1 MAGHL
6 HRMSDSELRAFVT
19 ELPKAELHLHIEG
32 TLEPEMMFAL
42 AARNGVELPY
52 GSVDELRAAYS
63 FGNLQ
68 EFLDL
73 YYAGASVLL
82 HERDFYELTLAYLER
97 VAAEGLVHVEVMFD
111 PQTHTE
117 RGVAFADVIGGILR
131 ALREGEQRL
140 RVSSLLI
147 MSFLRHLSEE
157 AAFATLAAARPWA
170 EQIAGV
176 GLDSSEVGNPP
187 SKFRRVFAAAA
198 KQGYRLTAHAGEEGP
213 ASYVREALDLL
224 DVERIDHGNRALD
237 DDELVRR
244 LVRQQVP
251 LTLCPLS
258 NTALQVI
265 GNMREHP
272 VREFL
277 ARGVLATIHSDDP
290 AYFGGYLVDNYVAAA
305 EALELSRA
313 EVVELA
319 ANSFRGSWL
328 GEEEVE
334 VWVGRV
340 NEVSAN
346 RWHP

>member
-1 MAGHL
+1 
-6 HRMSDSELRAFVT
+6 MSTPDLRAFVT
-19 ELPKAELHLHIEG
+19 ALPKAELHLHLEG
-32 TLEPEMMFAL
+32 TLEPEMAFTL
-42 AARNGVELPY
+42 AERNGVALPY
-52 GSVDELRAAYS
+52 PDVETLRAAYS
-63 FGNLQ
+63 FANLQ
-68 EFLDL
+68 EFLDV

-82 HERDFYELTLAYLER
+82 HERDFYELTIAYLER
-97 VAAEGLVHVEVMFD
+97 VAAEGVVHVEVMFD

-117 RGVAFADVIGGILR
+117 RGVAFATVIEGILR
-131 ALREGEQRL
+131 ALQEGEERL
-140 RVSSLLI
+140 GVSSLLI

-157 AAFATLAAARPWA
+157 AALATLAEARPWA

-237 DDELVRR
+237 DAELVRR

-258 NTALQVI
+258 NTALRVI
-265 GNMREHP
+265 ADLREHP
-272 VREFL
+272 VRPFL
-277 ARGVLATIHSDDP
+277 RRGVLATVHSDDP
-290 AYFGGYLVDNYVAAA
+290 AYFGGYLVDNYVAVA

-313 EVVELA
+313 EVAELA

-328 GEEEVE
+328 GEEEIE
-334 VWVGRV
+334 SWVAQVATAAG
-340 NEVSAN
+340 
-346 RWHP
+346 

>member
-1 MAGHL
+1 MPT
-6 HRMSDSELRAFVT
+6 SDPRAFAT
-19 ELPKAELHLHIEG
+19 ALPKAELHLHLEG
-32 TLEPEMMFAL
+32 TLEPEMAFAL
-42 AARNGVELPY
+42 AERNGVTLPY
-52 GSVDELRAAYS
+52 PDVETLRAAYS
-63 FGNLQ
+63 FANLQ
-68 EFLDL
+68 EFLDV
-73 YYAGASVLL
+73 YYAGASVLM

-97 VAAEGLVHVEVMFD
+97 VAAEGVVHVEVMFD

-117 RGVAFADVIGGILR
+117 RGVAFGTVIEGILR
-131 ALREGEQRL
+131 ALREGEERL
-140 RVSSLLI
+140 GVSSLLI

-157 AAFATLAAARPWA
+157 AAFATLAEARPWA

-237 DDELVRR
+237 DAELVRR

-258 NTALQVI
+258 NTALRVI
-265 GNMREHP
+265 DDLREHP
-272 VREFL
+272 VRSFL
-277 ARGVLATIHSDDP
+277 RRGVLATVHSDDP
-290 AYFGGYLVDNYVAAA
+290 AYFGGYLVDNYVAVA

-313 EVVELA
+313 EVAELA
-319 ANSFRGSWL
+319 ANGFRGSWL
-328 GEEEVE
+328 GEEAVE
-334 VWVGRV
+334 EWVGRV
-340 NEVSAN
+340 TAAAG
-346 RWHP
+346 